1 MASLTNANVVINRV
15 SVGSTSTAAPMQRGR
30 GSSRL
35 GSNSSTNRLGNAAT
49 TTTRSTCITSSLYR
63 SFRCAK
69 YPQGLAP
76 CVVEHQYEEQVSVP
90 SRRYKRGVVC
100 HAEGEG
106 AAGGAGGGG
115 SEADGG
121 FSLPWQKNK
130 GGGGGGSSDT
140 EEAMN
145 KPNILWRVVSA
156 CMYFIPWIDA
166 QQLSN
171 YFYDQW
177 SVLLPLYMVP
187 AWPARLYCITPMAPI
202 IWFFMLFSLV
212 IRNKRLPH
220 FLRFHTMQAMMT
232 DIVVMLFGLTRQ
244 SLPYYI
250 AGSWVDAVFSQ
261 YAFLCALLTVIW
273 CIWKT
278 LEGYYVELPFVSE
291 AVYIQLSIAD
301 MM

>member
-1 MASLTNANVVINRV
+1 M
-15 SVGSTSTAAPMQRGR
+15 
-30 GSSRL
+30 
-35 GSNSSTNRLGNAAT
+35 AT
-49 TTTRSTCITSSLYR
+49 TTTTTNRVARGNLGDAKVRGNGMVSRVTCATRRRLLPSSLRARRSLEALRTCSSRSHLQSTTQDVGFFPFGLKSLKVLKEGRERRRR
-63 SFRCAK
+63 SFSCR
-69 YPQGLAP
+69 
-76 CVVEHQYEEQVSVP
+76 
-90 SRRYKRGVVC
+90 
-100 HAEGEG
+100 AEGEG
-106 AAGGAGGGG
+106 ASSGGGGGG
-115 SEADGG
+115 STEGG
-121 FSLPWQKNK
+121 FSLPWQKK
-130 GGGGGGSSDT
+130 KGGEGGGGGTDDS
-140 EEAMN
+140 EEALN
-145 KPNILWRVVSA
+145 KPNIFIRVVSA

-187 AWPARLYCITPMAPI
+187 AWPARLYCITPMAPL

-244 SLPYYI
+244 SLPYYV
-250 AGSWVDAVFSQ
+250 AGSWVDAVLSQ

-278 LEGYYVELPFVSE
+278 IEGYYVELPFVSE

>member
-1 MASLTNANVVINRV
+1 MPSSSSSFGLARGGAQRRV
-15 SVGSTSTAAPMQRGR
+15 R
-30 GSSRL
+30 GS
-35 GSNSSTNRLGNAAT
+35 
-49 TTTRSTCITSSLYR
+49 
-63 SFRCAK
+63 
-69 YPQGLAP
+69 
-76 CVVEHQYEEQVSVP
+76 VVVRAEE
-90 SRRYKRGVVC
+90 
-100 HAEGEG
+100 
-106 AAGGAGGGG
+106 
-115 SEADGG
+115 GG
-121 FSLPWQKNK
+121 FSLPWQRKNK
-130 GGGGGGSSDT
+130 KDEGNGGGGDGSATGGSGGSAPVDS
-140 EEAMN
+140 EELLS
-145 KPNILWRVVSA
+145 KPNLFWRVVSA

-177 SVLLPLYMVP
+177 SVLLPLYMLP
-187 AWPARLYCITPMAPI
+187 AWPARIYCLTPMAPI

-244 SLPYYI
+244 SLPYYV
-250 AGSWVDAVFSQ
+250 AGSWVDMVFSQ
-261 YAFLCALLTVIW
+261 YAFLCGLLTVVW

>member
-1 MASLTNANVVINRV
+1 MKAERAEGQHTMDPSKPRGGLRV
-15 SVGSTSTAAPMQRGR
+15 RRTVAGKGRLALGRLALRTTRRDAWWRSAPRSDGHRGEVGVTAAEPARR
-30 GSSRL
+30 KVSC
-35 GSNSSTNRLGNAAT
+35 
-49 TTTRSTCITSSLYR
+49 RS
-63 SFRCAK
+63 
-69 YPQGLAP
+69 
-76 CVVEHQYEEQVSVP
+76 
-90 SRRYKRGVVC
+90 
-100 HAEGEG
+100 EGEG
-106 AAGGAGGGG
+106 AAGSGGGG
-115 SEADGG
+115 GGAEDAG
-121 FSLPWQKNK
+121 FSLPWQKKK
-130 GGGGGGSSDT
+130 GGGGGGGEDT
-140 EEAMN
+140 EEALN

-187 AWPARLYCITPMAPI
+187 AWPARLYCITPMAPL

-250 AGSWVDAVFSQ
+250 AGSWVDTVLSQ

>member
-1 MASLTNANVVINRV
+1 MGRRAVELK
-15 SVGSTSTAAPMQRGR
+15 AAPRRWTPSARRGGAGGLDCR
-30 GSSRL
+30 VRRRRQGFAAGATAPSPFAAPAERKVARRRL
-35 GSNSSTNRLGNAAT
+35 LCMS
-49 TTTRSTCITSSLYR
+49 
-63 SFRCAK
+63 
-69 YPQGLAP
+69 
-76 CVVEHQYEEQVSVP
+76 
-90 SRRYKRGVVC
+90 
-100 HAEGEG
+100 EGEG
-106 AAGGAGGGG
+106 AAGAGGGG
-115 SEADGG
+115 GSGDAG
-121 FSLPWQKNK
+121 FKLPWQQKK
-130 GGGGGGSSDT
+130 GGGGGGSDDT
-140 EEAMN
+140 EEALN
-145 KPNILWRVVSA
+145 KPNILWRIVSA
-156 CMYFIPWIDA
+156 CMYFIPWVDA

-177 SVLLPLYMVP
+177 SVLLPLYMIP
-187 AWPARLYCITPMAPI
+187 AWPARIYCITPMAPL

-232 DIVVMLFGLTRQ
+232 DIVVMLFSLTRQ

-250 AGSWVDAVFSQ
+250 AGSWVDAVLSQ